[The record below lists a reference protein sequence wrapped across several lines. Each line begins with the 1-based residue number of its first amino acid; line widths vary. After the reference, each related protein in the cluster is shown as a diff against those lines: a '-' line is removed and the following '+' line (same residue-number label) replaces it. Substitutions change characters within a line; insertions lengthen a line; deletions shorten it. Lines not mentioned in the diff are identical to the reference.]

1 MIPSRERPLKQEHNV
16 RILVIEDE
24 RTVAKAMIFGG
35 KLKQKRSQVMRP
47 LSWSVLI
54 GSALVMVSTH
64 ILQAQN
70 DDKISAG
77 LWTWKTSGCAD
88 CHGPFADG
96 DREDDDFPIGANLRV
111 TKLNA
116 DALKATIRCGRAGT
130 GMPAFE
136 DGAYTVYSCYGRPL
150 GGAPGKLEP
159 SARKLTADEIDTVI
173 AYLQA
178 RIIGR
183 GRITRPEC
191 LAYYEDQSEV
201 CDDYK

>member
-1 MIPSRERPLKQEHNV
+1 MISIGDRKLAFSASGV
-16 RILVIEDE
+16 ILAFV
-24 RTVAKAMIFGG
+24 VAAF
-35 KLKQKRSQVMRP
+35 
-47 LSWSVLI
+47 
-54 GSALVMVSTH
+54 AYSTATF
-64 ILQAQN
+64 AQN
-70 DDKISAG
+70 NDRVKAG
-77 LWTWKTSGCAD
+77 LAIWKTSGCAD

-116 DALKATIRCGRAGT
+116 DTLKATIRCGRAGT

-183 GRITRPEC
+183 GRITRQEC
-191 LAYYEDQSEV
+191 LAYYEDQP
-201 CDDYK
+201 